1 MKKVISLLLVIITV
15 TLLLCSCGRM
25 GKVIEAYNDAST
37 VKPAEPAE
45 SVDEVALGVE
55 TYLATTTHD
64 IGRYAM
70 FQVEGKIVSDEKD
83 VRTWLVCY
91 LDNDGDVN
99 WYIVT
104 WDGKRYEKYAFQSE
118 G

>member
-1 MKKVISLLLVIITV
+1 MMKKIISLLVAVVTL

-25 GKVIEAYNDAST
+25 GKVVEAYNDAST
-37 VKPAEPAE
+37 VKTDE

-55 TYLATTTHD
+55 TYLAESTHD
-64 IGRYAM
+64 KGRYAM
-70 FQVEGKIVSDEKD
+70 FQVEGKIVSDNEAA

-91 LDNDGDVN
+91 LDKDSDVN

-104 WDGKRYEKYAFQSE
+104 WDGERYEKYTFQP
-118 G
+118 